1 MAVPIQRFQRKF
13 AISKVPQADYA
24 TPTAGAAN
32 FKQVLA
38 KGDSFATEQPNIAD
52 NRDYAKGTRQAT
64 EQWITN
70 HDSGVTLPFDIC
82 SEEIGRFLL
91 LAFGKVV
98 SSQPD
103 AGGNPTVWQHV
114 FTGMN
119 PLVSAQIPVTTF
131 IEQCGAAIDA
141 LFPSMACQ
149 ALSLR
154 GEGPQRLEAN
164 YTGVGSGK
172 KVTPSGIVIPA
183 LADLHYL
190 YQAFVGLTL
199 DNAGAITNAATAPQR
214 LNSWEFGVNNTL
226 GLDDGFRP
234 GAAAYQTANTPE
246 SGEVRSEALL
256 QDQAYA
262 MRFNLRLLSDSAFL
276 AELTAQAPIVPIF
289 DIVGPTITGIY
300 KHRLHIKGYRAPY
313 RTIGKTTRNGLVTLD
328 IEPNILFDTATSKD
342 VEVTLTNT
350 IASYTV

>member
-1 MAVPIQRFQRKF
+1 MPVPIQRFQRKF
-13 AISKVPQADYA
+13 AISRIPQPDYA
-24 TPTAGAAN
+24 TPTALAAN
-32 FKQVLA
+32 FRQVLA
-38 KGDSFATEQPNIAD
+38 KGDSFATEQPNLAD

-64 EQWITN
+64 EQWLTN

-98 SSQPD
+98 TTQPD
-103 AGGNPTVWQHV
+103 AGGNPLVYQHV
-114 FTGMN
+114 FTGMD
-119 PLVSAQIPVTTF
+119 PLVSAQIPVTSF

-149 ALSLR
+149 SLSLR
-154 GEGPQRLEAN
+154 GEGPGRLEAN
-164 YTGVGSGK
+164 YSGVGSGK
-172 KVTPSGIVIPA
+172 KNTPSGIVIPA
-183 LADLHYL
+183 LAGLHYL

-214 LNSWEFGVNNTL
+214 LNSWEFSVNNTL
-226 GLDDGFRP
+226 GQDDGFRP
-234 GAAAYQTANTPE
+234 GAAAYQTPGNPD

-256 QDQAYA
+256 QDQNYG
-262 MRFNLRLLSDSAFL
+262 MRFNLRLLDNSAFL
-276 AELTAQAPIVPIF
+276 SELTNQAPIVAQF
-289 DIVGPTITGIY
+289 DIVGPTISGAY
-300 KHRLHIKGYRAPY
+300 KDSLKIKAFKAPY

-328 IEPNILFDTATSKD
+328 IEPNALFDTTTSKD
-342 VEVTLTNT
+342 VEVTLINR

>member
-1 MAVPIQRFQRKF
+1 MPVPIQRFQRKF
-13 AISKVPQADYA
+13 AISRIPQTDYL
-24 TPTAGAAN
+24 TPTSGSAN
-32 FKQVLA
+32 FRQVLA

-52 NRDYAKGTRQAT
+52 DRDYAKGTRQAT
-64 EQWITN
+64 EQWLVN
-70 HDSGVTLPFDIC
+70 HDSGVSLPFDIC
-82 SEEIGRFLL
+82 SQEIGRFLL

-103 AGGNPTVWQHV
+103 SVGNPTVWQHI
-114 FTGMN
+114 FTGMD

-131 IEQCGAAIDA
+131 LEQCGVAIDA

-149 ALSLR
+149 SLSLR

-164 YTGVGSGK
+164 YQGVGSGK
-172 KVTPSGIVIPA
+172 KVTPSAIVIPA
-183 LADLHYL
+183 LSGLNYL

-199 DNAGAITNAATAPQR
+199 DNAGVITNAATAPQR
-214 LNSWEFGVNNTL
+214 LNSWEFSVNNTL
-226 GLDDGFRP
+226 GLDDGYRP
-234 GAAAYQTANTPE
+234 GAAAYQTAGNPN

-262 MRFNLRLLSDSAFL
+262 MRFNLRLLDNSAFL
-276 AELTAQAPIVPIF
+276 SELTAQAPIVPIF

-300 KHRLHIKGYRAPY
+300 KHSLKIKGYRAPY
-313 RTIGKTTRNGLVTLD
+313 RTINKSARNGLVTLD

-342 VEVTLTNT
+342 IEVTLTNNVS
-350 IASYTV
+350 SYTV